1 MFDRAEL
8 CRKEYLELSFPLG
21 PLLVQEKWTHIHRKG
36 WEIETNITSTTSSL
50 AGNLDYSIEYKL
62 LLLLVAP
69 IEMNQVGVDGW

>member
-21 PLLVQEKWTHIHRKG
+21 PLLVEEKRNHIYRKG
-36 WEIETNITSTTSSL
+36 WEIETNITLHGVFGQLSL
-50 AGNLDYSIEYKL
+50 TGLYSIEHK
-62 LLLLVAP
+62 LLLVAP